1 MIDDEPEPPSS
12 SPKLILALIGLA
24 VLGFVL
30 LIATLWNMAPEI
42 RVREVT
48 IVLTVIVTAMFIGY
62 FFDRWNKSNR
72 PKIIIRFPSRR

>member
-1 MIDDEPEPPSS
+1 MIENEPEPPRS
-12 SPKLILALIGLA
+12 SPKLILALVGVA
-24 VLGFVL
+24 VLGFIL

-48 IVLTVIVTAMFIGY
+48 IVLTVIVAAVFIGY
-62 FFDRWNKSNR
+62 FFDRRNKSKR